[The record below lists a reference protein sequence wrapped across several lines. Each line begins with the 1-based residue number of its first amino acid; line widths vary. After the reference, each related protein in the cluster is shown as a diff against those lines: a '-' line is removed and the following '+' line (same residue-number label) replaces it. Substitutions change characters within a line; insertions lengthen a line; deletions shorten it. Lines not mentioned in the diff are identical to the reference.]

1 MRILYEVHGFVQGV
15 GYRAYVAGIAE
26 KIGVSGFVRNTS
38 DGSVE
43 ILAIGDKSK
52 LDNFEKDI
60 NITIGNIEVKKIE
73 KYTEDKLS
81 KEFMKNYNRFIIE
94 KTVKR

>member
-1 MRILYEVHGFVQGV
+1 MRILYEIHGFVQGV

-26 KIGVSGFVRNTS
+26 KIGICGFVRNAS

-43 ILAIGDKSK
+43 ILAIGDKDK
-52 LDNFEKDI
+52 IDKFEKNI
-60 NITIGNIEVKKIE
+60 NINIGNIEVKKIE
-73 KYTEDKLS
+73 RHNENELS